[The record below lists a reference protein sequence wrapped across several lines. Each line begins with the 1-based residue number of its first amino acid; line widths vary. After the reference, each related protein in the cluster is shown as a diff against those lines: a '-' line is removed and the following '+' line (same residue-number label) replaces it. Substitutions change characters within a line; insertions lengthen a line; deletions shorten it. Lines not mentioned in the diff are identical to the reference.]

1 MTKRYLFIA
10 LMLAGIC
17 GGHRSFAQTS
27 PLLNEPIDISPDFRN
42 FTNTYFFADSLAV
55 FDPTTGQGKLKY
67 KREVFQ
73 TREAFNNM
81 LAVPRPFKTIE
92 FPENVY
98 PVNPELAFS
107 IDFISPRTFR
117 IRANSAPMMKERKDS
132 LMFVKE
138 PGKSTAWHY
147 TPIAG
152 GYKYTSEFGS
162 VEISIHPWQIRV
174 YDANGK
180 MVTSTRYEA
189 QNEGTYHPDLPF
201 SFVRRSSDYS
211 RSFNAAFTL
220 TANEKIFGCGESFT
234 GLNKRGQ
241 RLVLWADDAN
251 GVENQG
257 MYKPIPFYLSSNGYG
272 VFMHTSSPITCDFG
286 QDFLESTNL
295 MIGDD
300 QLDLFVFLGE
310 PKKVLD
316 EYTNITGKSPMP
328 PLWSFGL
335 WMSRITYYSEQDG
348 RQVAESLRKYKIPS
362 DVIHFDTGWF
372 ENDWQCD
379 YAFSTSRF
387 KDPQKMI
394 SDLKKEGFHISL
406 WQLPYF
412 IPTNRYFKEIFDK
425 NLFVHDAKGNSTNED
440 EILDFSNPATKTWY
454 QNKLA
459 GLLKMGVG
467 AIKVDFGEAAPNS
480 GLYASGSTGFYEH
493 NLYPLRY
500 NQTVNEITRKTNGEN
515 IMWARSA
522 WAGSQRYPIHWGG
535 DASNTDNA
543 MLFTL
548 RGGLSLGLCGF
559 SFWSHDI
566 GGFVQ
571 QTPEELY
578 RRWLP
583 FGMLTSHS
591 RAHGAPPKEPWLYN
605 AAFTDAFRKSVE
617 MKYMLMPYVY
627 AQAKAC
633 SEQGLPMLRAL
644 LVEFPHDA
652 GAWNV
657 EDEYMFGS
665 DILVAPL
672 FVANQTGRDVYLPE
686 GNWVDYQ
693 TRKEYSGG
701 WQRIEA
707 GEIPVIIIV
716 KAGSIIPHIQLAQS
730 TQDMDWANIEWMVY
744 GKEVQQAKGLLCLP
758 STNKLVNVSV
768 EKKNGNWQVTTGNI
782 DGVKYSI
789 Q

>member
-707 GEIPVIIIV
+707 GEIPVIIMV
-716 KAGSIIPHIQLAQS
+716 KAGSIIPHIKLAQS